1 MPLLASQLSSYTR
14 VCNILSTHSAYL
26 DTSPTGAGKTY
37 VTCIAARDLGYS
49 LFVVAPKSTLT
60 NWHKAA
66 EEVGADLLTVITYSA
81 FRGTKK
87 GIVQH
92 SALDRNDDG
101 TYSATTE
108 LRESKNILFVFDE
121 SQNVKNW
128 NTSTR
133 KAATK
138 LSQNLPNSCRI
149 ALLSASPYDKGEHAK
164 SYLFCMGIVRCSDK
178 IYDWDFES
186 FEYVQLGSQDLCD
199 YVHRMLPRE
208 EAEKIV
214 CSPEQ
219 FNKQTVNALCTRIY
233 QEVALR
239 FQSTYAPLPQDC
251 VSIQGA
257 HTFVSFPEEQKGK
270 IQEALDLMR
279 TYKKKDPATG
289 KIYVDFRSLN
299 KGFEMLERAKVETL
313 VDISCRTLGSK
324 KQSKVLLFLNFL
336 GSIDRAK
343 QLFEEKGYK
352 VATLTGK
359 TSVDWRK
366 AIQDKFQEPS
376 NVLRVLVSN
385 ITVGGVGIDLDDKHG
400 DYPRYAFFNPNYK
413 FIDILQATGRVCR
426 ANTMSTPTVRL
437 LYSGA
442 GERRIL
448 ENIST
453 KSLTTKNT
461 LKQKD
466 GFMPGDY
473 QEYSH
478 NEDPLLHSLFNSA
491 SGDDA
496 QT

>member
-1 MPLLASQLSSYTR
+1 MPLLASQLSSYSR
-14 VCNILSTHSAYL
+14 ICNILSTYSAYL

-37 VTCIAARDLGYS
+37 ITCIAARDLGYS
-49 LFVVAPKSTLT
+49 LFVVAPKGTLT
-60 NWHKAA
+60 NWEKVAD
-66 EEVGADLLTVITYSA
+66 EVGADLLTAITYSA
-81 FRGTKK
+81 FRGTNK

-92 SALDRNDDG
+92 SALIRNDDG
-101 TYSATTE
+101 TYSATE
-108 LRESKNILFVFDE
+108 QLRESKDILFVFDE

-133 KAATK
+133 KAVTK
-138 LSQNLPNSCRI
+138 LSQNLPDSCRI

-164 SYLFCMGIVRCSDK
+164 SYLFCMGIVRSSDK
-178 IYDWDFES
+178 IYEWDFES

-199 YVHRMLPRE
+199 YVYRMLPRE
-208 EAEKIV
+208 EARRIV

-219 FNKQTVNALCTRIY
+219 FNKQTVNSLCTNIY
-233 QEVALR
+233 RNIALR

-251 VSIQGA
+251 VSIDGA
-257 HTFVSFPEEQKGK
+257 HTFVRFPEEQQGK

-279 TYKKKDPATG
+279 TYKKKDPTTG
-289 KIYVDFRSLN
+289 KTFVDFSSLT
-299 KGFEMLERAKVETL
+299 KGFEMLEDAKIDTL
-313 VDISCRTLGSK
+313 VDISCRTLENK

-343 QLFEEKGYK
+343 ELFEEKGYK

-359 TSVDWRK
+359 TSKDWRK
-366 AIQDKFQEPS
+366 TIQDKFQEPS

-385 ITVGGVGIDLDDKHG
+385 VTVGGVGIDLDDKHG
-400 DYPRYAFFNPNYK
+400 DFPRYAFFSPNYK

-437 LYSGA
+437 FYSGA

-453 KSLTTKNT
+453 KSLTTKST
-461 LKQKD
+461 LKQED
-466 GFMPGDY
+466 SFMPGDY
-473 QEYSH
+473 KEYEH
-478 NEDPLLHSLFNSA
+478 IQDPLLRSFEE
-491 SGDDA
+491 
-496 QT
+496 